1 MEDDFGA
8 FMEKF
13 ELKLSSTIRSSLPLQ
28 GLTFAVKDIF
38 DMEGFVTGFGNPD
51 WARTH
56 APAKL
61 TSFAVLAILNAGATC
76 LGRTIMDEMAFSV
89 NGKNKHYGTPTN
101 PCVPDRV
108 PGGSSSGSAV
118 AVAAKIVDFSLGTD
132 TGGSVR
138 VPAAYCGIFGFRPSH
153 GIVSTENIIPMAQSF
168 DTVGWFARDIHT
180 LTSIGDVLLQLPLEK
195 NKQPTSILIPRDIFQ
210 MCNSSRDQMYQI
222 MNASVEII
230 YGTQMIDN
238 ENLEGYICNKVPNI
252 QKFYNKLQGKEE
264 TLQFLKVLEHVSR
277 LLQRIEIKN
286 NHEEWIKTTNPDFGP
301 GIKERVASV
310 LNEDFND
317 IDICYAI
324 RAELRAA
331 LSNLLGENGILAIPT
346 VFGPPPKLD
355 MAASELNN
363 FRARAFSLL
372 PIAGL
377 TGFCQISIPL
387 GMHKNE
393 PVSIS
398 LLAKHG
404 SDKFLL
410 NVAQELYATLT
421 EQARTAWN
429 SNQ

>member
-1 MEDDFGA
+1 MGEDFGA
-8 FMEKF
+8 FMEKY
-13 ELKLSSTIRSSLPLQ
+13 ELKLFSTAQSSLPLH

-38 DMEGFVTGFGNPD
+38 DMDGFVTGFGNPD

-56 APAKL
+56 APAKS
-61 TSFAVLAILNAGATC
+61 TSPAVLAILNAGATC

-153 GIVSTENIIPMAQSF
+153 GIISTENVIPMAQSF
-168 DTVGWFARDIHT
+168 DTVGWFARDIQT
-180 LTSIGDVLLQLPLEK
+180 LTSIGDVLLQLPLKEI
-195 NKQPTSILIPRDIFQ
+195 KQPTSILIPRDIFK
-210 MCNSSRDQMYQI
+210 MYNSSRDQMYQI
-222 MNASVEII
+222 MNTSVENI
-230 YGTQMIDN
+230 YGAQMIDN
-238 ENLEGYICNKVPNI
+238 ENLEGYICKNVPSI
-252 QKFYNKLQGKEE
+252 QKFDSKLQGKEG
-264 TLQFLKVLEHVSR
+264 TLQFLKVLSHVSR
-277 LLQRIEIKN
+277 LIQRIEIKK
-286 NHEEWIKTTNPDFGP
+286 NHEEWIKATNPDFGP
-301 GIKERVASV
+301 GIKERVAGI

-317 IDICYAI
+317 IDLCYSI

-331 LSNLLGENGILAIPT
+331 LSNLLGENGILATPT
-346 VFGPPPKLD
+346 VYGPPPKLD
-355 MAASELNN
+355 MGASELNN
-363 FRARAFSLL
+363 FRARAFCLL

-377 TGFCQISIPL
+377 TGFCQVSIPL
-387 GMHKNE
+387 GMHNNE

-410 NVAQELYATLT
+410 NVAKELYATLT
-421 EQARTAWN
+421 GQARTALD
-429 SNQ
+429 SN